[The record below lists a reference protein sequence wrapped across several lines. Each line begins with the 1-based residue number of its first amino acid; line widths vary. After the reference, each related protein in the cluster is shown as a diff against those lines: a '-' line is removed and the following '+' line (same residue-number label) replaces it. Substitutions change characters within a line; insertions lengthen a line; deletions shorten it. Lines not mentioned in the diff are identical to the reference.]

1 MFETTLLIVF
11 VVVAILSA
19 SSIGIALVIAAELQ
33 EAAKAETDDF
43 GTLDDTDRIYLDA
56 ELGPGR

>member
-1 MFETTLLIVF
+1 MFDILLIAF
-11 VVVAILSA
+11 VVIAMLAAVAI
-19 SSIGIALVIAAELQ
+19 GIVLAVAAELQ
-33 EAAKAETDDF
+33 AAAKAETDDF